1 MKKNIRYILVMLL
14 IILNLIGL
22 ISISKRIDNI
32 EARVKYI
39 DSKRIELENKVED
52 LERDYKLYEINLSN
66 LKKNAK
72 AQFCGGEK

>member
-32 EARVKYI
+32 EERVKYI
-39 DSKRIELENKVED
+39 DNKRIEYENRTED
-52 LERDYKLYEINLSN
+52 LEI
-66 LKKNAK
+66 
-72 AQFCGGEK
+72 QEKMCEFSQDILNEYHNKWVD